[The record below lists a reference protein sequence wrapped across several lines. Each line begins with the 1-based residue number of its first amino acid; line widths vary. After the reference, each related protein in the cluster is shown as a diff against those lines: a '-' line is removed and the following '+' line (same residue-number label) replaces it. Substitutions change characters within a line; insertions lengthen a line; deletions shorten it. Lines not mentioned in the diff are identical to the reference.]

1 MKYLITSLL
10 LLFCNIPLLAV
21 QTRADSLYAVQ
32 NYKEAADEYLLQL
45 ENGISDELYYNLAN
59 CYYRM
64 NDFPH
69 AILNYQKVLKINPQH
84 THARENLKVCLEQSG
99 AETYS
104 TSEMFYTTWIKSL
117 IQSRNANQWGTL
129 AISTLCIFIGLVIIF
144 LLSKT
149 SWIKKLTFFTSI
161 LVFLC
166 VILLNIFAYKSK
178 VSFYTT
184 GHVVTM
190 QPILLYESATIQ
202 SRQVGEIPS
211 GSILKLNE
219 EFNNEWYNVNTPDG
233 RNAWCQNQHLEKV
246 EIK

>member
-10 LLFCNIPLLAV
+10 LLYCNISLLAI
-21 QTRADSLYAVQ
+21 QTKADSLYAVQ

-45 ENGISDELYYNLAN
+45 ENGISEELYYNLAN

-64 NDFPH
+64 NDYPH

-84 THARENLKVCLEQSG
+84 AHAHDNLKVCLEQSG
-99 AETYS
+99 AETYT
-104 TSEMFYTTWIKSL
+104 TSEMFYTTWFKSL

-129 AISTLCIFIGLVIIF
+129 AIFTLCVFIGLVIIF
-144 LLSKT
+144 LFSKT
-149 SWIKKLTFFTSI
+149 PWIKKLTFFAAI

-166 VILLNIFAYKSK
+166 VILLNIFAYQSK
-178 VSFYTT
+178 VRFNSVEE
-184 GHVVTM
+184 VVTM
-190 QPILLYESATIQ
+190 QSISLYESATSQ
-202 SRQVGEIPS
+202 SRQVGEVPA

-219 EFNNEWYNVNTPDG
+219 EFNNEWYNVDTPDG

-246 EIK
+246 ELK